1 MDEALTYLLGRFE
14 KIRCLHE
21 TPRGEVW
28 LGADATGRPVIYKRL
43 RRTGLPLAKLQALAH
58 PLWPEVYAF
67 VETADETH
75 ILEECVQGEP
85 MTHRLETERYLTERE
100 ARALLLALADGLAAL
115 HGVGILHRDIK
126 PGNLIE
132 QRAGSQLTIRLI
144 DFDAARELHDGAPDT
159 TYLGTRGYAPPEQ
172 YGYGAT
178 DARSDIYALGVT
190 VRELLG
196 PAYHGSLARVLDR
209 ATEVDPKC
217 RYPSV
222 AALVRDVR
230 YGRRLRL
237 AKRFAAVVLA
247 LVLAAGVYLFY
258 LAQTQPKKIEE
269 LEETPVEELMRHP
282 EELAPGT
289 RREDVQKEERE
300 RQGQPPNGTTVMEIP
315 GAAPPD
321 GAKPEATGS
330 AASDDA
336 NNAAGNSGG
345 ASEAPPREE
354 IRAHYYFSDD
364 CWNAWTDAFDYPV
377 NNASNTVYIPAGV
390 WSTWAGDDTARTFPD
405 DAYWHVRVHVTNTT
419 QETFAAPVLHME
431 YDGGTQTV
439 VQNYEAPPLA
449 PGGSIDFDLPLAGLA
464 IADPGREG
472 YTGHDMTLELRGI
485 DHEIYGAR
493 SAVSFVP
500 RTMPANFGN
509 W

>member
-14 KIRCLHE
+14 KIRCLHK

-28 LGADATGRPVIYKRL
+28 LGADAAGRPVIYKRL

-67 VETADETH
+67 VEAAGETH
-75 ILEECVQGEP
+75 VLEEYVQGEP
-85 MTHRLETERYLTERE
+85 MTRRLETGLYLTERE
-100 ARALLLALADGLAAL
+100 ARTMLLALADGLAAL
-115 HGVGILHRDIK
+115 HGAGILHRDIK

-132 QRAGSQLTIRLI
+132 QPGGTVRLI
-144 DFDAARELHDGAPDT
+144 DFDAARMMHGGAPDT

-209 ATEVDPKC
+209 ATEVDPKR

-230 YGRRLRL
+230 YGRRLRM
-237 AKRFAAVVLA
+237 AKGFAIALTVFVFAAA
-247 LVLAAGVYLFY
+247 YLFY
-258 LAQTQPKKIEE
+258 LAQTHPGKIEE
-269 LEETPVEELMRHP
+269 LETTPVEELVRHP
-282 EELAPGT
+282 EELAPDT
-289 RREDVQKEERE
+289 RREDVRETERKKE
-300 RQGQPPNGTTVMEIP
+300 GMPPGGTTVTEIGG
-315 GAAPPD
+315 GAPSD
-321 GAKPEATGS
+321 GAKPQAAGS
-330 AASDDA
+330 AAPDDA
-336 NNAAGNSGG
+336 NSAAGNSSG
-345 ASEAPPREE
+345 ASGAPPREE
-354 IRAHYYFSDD
+354 IRAHYYFNDD

-493 SAVSFVP
+493 STISFVP
-500 RTMPANFGN
+500 REMPANFGN